1 MNKFINE
8 TLLPPVMRFVN
19 TKAVTAIRNGMM
31 YPLPFIIIGSFFLI
45 LGQLPYQPLQDYLFK
60 IGLAPIFLQANT
72 AAFGIMAVWAAFGIA
87 YAWVKEEGYE
97 GAPAGITS
105 IIVLVLLQPNFKAV
119 VDAASKAVMDP
130 TTKTPL
136 QTTGILDTAWLG
148 GKGMIMAMVGGLLV
162 GWIYS
167 WFMKKKI
174 IIRLPEQ
181 VPENV
186 SNSFAALIPS
196 AVIISGATLIYGLFH
211 YIANQTPIE
220 WVYAVIQ
227 RPLQGVTDGPVGVF
241 VLAFLPV
248 FLWFFGVHG
257 AAVVSGVMS
266 ALLLANTQDNAA
278 LYKAHELTL
287 SHGAHIVT
295 QAFMDQFLTVTGS
308 GLTMGL
314 AIFLLF
320 FAKSEQLKAIG
331 KVEIGPAIFNINEP
345 ILFGMP
351 IVLNPFMG
359 VPFMLAPLASGILTY
374 LAIYT
379 QIIPPFTGILVP
391 WTTPA
396 ILSGL
401 LAGGWQAMLWQILML
416 VLAGAIYWPFARKY
430 DRQLYAQEQEM
441 LKEEHAGIEAA

>member
-8 TLLPPVMRFVN
+8 TLLPPIMKFVN

-31 YPLPFIIIGSFFLI
+31 YPLPFIIIGSLFLI
-45 LGQLPYQPLQDYLFK
+45 LGQLPYQPAQDYLFK
-60 IGLAPIFLQANT
+60 IGLGDIFLQANT

-87 YAWVKEEGYE
+87 YAWVKNEGYE
-97 GAPAGITS
+97 GAPAGITA
-105 IIVLVLLQPNFKAV
+105 IVVLVLLQPNFKAL
-119 VDAASKAVMDP
+119 MDVKD
-130 TTKTPL
+130 TTKL
-136 QTTGILDTAWLG
+136 LGNVTGIIDTGWLG
-148 GKGMIMAMVGGLLV
+148 GKGMVMAMVGGLLV

-167 WFMKKKI
+167 WFMRKKI

-186 SNSFAALIPS
+186 ANSFAALIPS
-196 AVIISGATLIYGLFH
+196 AVIISGATFIYGLFH
-211 YIANQTPIE
+211 YVASQTPIE

-227 RPLQGVTDGPVGVF
+227 KPLQGVTDGPVGVF
-241 VLAFLPV
+241 VIAFLPV

-266 ALLLANTQDNAA
+266 ALLLANTQENAA
-278 LYKAHELTL
+278 LYKVHELTL

-314 AIFLLF
+314 AIFLLVG
-320 FAKSEQLKAIG
+320 AKSEQLKAIG

-379 QIIPPFTGILVP
+379 HIIPPFTGAVVP

-416 VLAGAIYWPFARKY
+416 LLAGLIYYPFARKY
-430 DRQLYAQEQEM
+430 DKQLYAQEQET
-441 LKEEHAGIEAA
+441 LKAEQGEQVISN